1 MLGFVVVTP
10 LSPWLIPLFWVIEIK
25 LLLSEAEN
33 APLFGEFNKEDTW
46 PTERPFN
53 WLTVKLFT
61 VFWSIFD
68 NASILIDE
76 ILLAGKLL
84 KSNEL
89 IPA

>member
-1 MLGFVVVTP
+1 
-10 LSPWLIPLFWVIEIK
+10 
-25 LLLSEAEN
+25 
-33 APLFGEFNKEDTW
+33 
-46 PTERPFN
+46 
-53 WLTVKLFT
+53 